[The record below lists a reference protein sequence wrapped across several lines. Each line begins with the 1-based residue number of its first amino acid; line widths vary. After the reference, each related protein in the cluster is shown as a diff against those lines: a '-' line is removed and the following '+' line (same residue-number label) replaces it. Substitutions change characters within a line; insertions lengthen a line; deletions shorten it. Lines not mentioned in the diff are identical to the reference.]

1 TLCKLVQ
8 RQTYSCLSHKFGIY
22 MAYAGI
28 VIVLYSVFHFG
39 EEVLVWSRNKYD
51 VAFSAYHDNIAST
64 SFQNRLCSEVPID
77 IVYTWVNGSD
87 PELIKQLN
95 ELKSKMS
102 LNLSSEQSGIPADI
116 TCNLKD
122 CIKLPLL
129 SVLPMIKDLTLE
141 MAKVKY
147 SSVKN
152 LQSVFTLDLP
162 NNHNL
167 NFFFLI
173 FRFKTVDDARTMQ
186 VNNNKTNHTMFQAH
200 VTSDA
205 SAPHSMRLTS
215 AFILTSIPKQFKT
228 EAEVKENLPQLLK
241 DKLNWLHFS
250 SSKNSAFIWLTGMD
264 FKEKG
269 NSTLKLGFV
278 MGSTYNKV
286 DVKLAYF
293 VGRVEPHESE
303 DVISKSRFEDNEE
316 LRYSLRSV
324 EKYAP
329 WVRHIYI
336 VTNGQIPYWLNM
348 DAPRVTLVTHE
359 EIFVNKSHLPTFSSP
374 AIEAHIH
381 RIPGLAD
388 KFIYLN
394 DDVMFGKEVWPD
406 DFYTHADGH
415 KVYLAW
421 SVPNCAEGCAPSWIT
436 DGYCDTACNVSACEW
451 DGGDCTGEM
460 ACGLWTKL
468 PGKNIKPGVG
478 AASNFGANS
487 WRSTVSYCKP
497 GCSNSWIADR
507 FCDQACNTYE
517 CGFDAAD
524 CGISNFDKAYK
535 IPGLI
540 NESVYQIPDGQHLAY
555 IDLSKKF
562 AKVSSASY
570 EKNVNLRAAAVSNKF
585 HMVVTIMLKGMTAQ
599 KPYLINLKFGRTH
612 QAKTPTTQ
620 TTQSLNQPWMEF
632 EPQQKFLSL
641 KIISFILPAAENV
654 EYDNIIELPE
664 EFKRP
669 QISRLQKEEAPDL
682 PISEDDLNIT
692 ILPEEV
698 RKTYLKYKEELSLG
712 YLTRKGY
719 NSSVYHILSPYFEL
733 IRQNYV
739 TKPHSEV
746 IAVDQHEVT
755 TVQQD
760 DINVN
765 GHSHNRGD
773 PGFVSN
779 TENKRKKVEV
789 DHLRVGKETSRKQ
802 NTSNVES
809 KSSLTSRKLLSI
821 GSLKEQSDNES
832 QTLGEIL
839 QNQPPNVDGFL
850 PWENKKEMVKFQQ
863 QLEENERKKATE
875 ERLPFFVL
883 LKRKLLDTFGDSLR
897 FVSLLYNKKYGFTQR
912 KVPAHMPHMI
922 DKNIMCKL
930 QSNYPHEYDMT
941 SSHKLRHSQDMQFA
955 FSYFYY
961 IMSELKQF
969 NVSEIFD
976 ELDTDHS
983 KVLSDR
989 EIRLL
994 ATQIFD
1000 LPLTLDELTS
1010 LESAFKKC
1018 AMDLYAGPN
1027 MPIDGLSPLAASET
1041 YYDKEMPLVTR
1052 EIVLSCDFITN
1063 KLNKT
1068 YSGRKKYKYV
1078 QLDETEVSFK
1088 MIRSNVSVVVG
1099 QLDDIRK
1106 HPKKFICLNDN
1117 IDHTSK
1123 GAETVKAVLQDF
1135 YETLFPTQSQFELLH
1150 DYRNRFMNIHDL
1162 REWKQNHE
1170 RTLFIMH
1177 SILIFLLFAIII
1189 SFFWDQ
1195 IYRFWRR
1202 HRHKVFRRGVL
1213 KVWKL
1218 KNKPRDPV

>member
-1 TLCKLVQ
+1 KMLWHTLCKLVQ

-250 SSKNSAFIWLTGMD
+250 SSKNSAFIWLTD
-264 FKEKG
+264 STLVDEFAKEKG

-451 DGGDCTGEM
+451 DGGDCTD
-460 ACGLWTKL
+460 

-585 HMVVTIMLKGMTAQ
+585 HVLTIIFVVNGNQSEVCLVWYHIRCLCGDDSSETISYQFKVRANPSSKNSNNTNNTITESTLDGV
-599 KPYLINLKFGRTH
+599 RT
-612 QAKTPTTQ
+612 TTEIFV
-620 TTQSLNQPWMEF
+620 T
-632 EPQQKFLSL
+632 
-641 KIISFILPAAENV
+641 
-654 EYDNIIELPE
+654 E

-739 TKPHSEV
+739 TKPHSEKRQRCLWSRNFQQNYSKSRKRNFKYFSY
-746 IAVDQHEVT
+746 ILCT
-755 TVQQD
+755 TMAPCAIGTTMD
-760 DINVN
+760 TTPYKNN
-765 GHSHNRGD
+765 
-773 PGFVSN
+773 
-779 TENKRKKVEV
+779 NKIF
-789 DHLRVGKETSRKQ
+789 RKQ

-875 ERLPFFVL
+875 
-883 LKRKLLDTFGDSLR
+883 RKLLDTFGDSLR

-1027 MPIDGLSPLAASET
+1027 MNSSEHNRSVTFTQPIDGLSPLAASET

-1202 HRHKVFRRGVL
+1202 HRHKVFRRV
-1213 KVWKL
+1213 
-1218 KNKPRDPV
+1218 KNDENL